1 MCFCTICRN
10 SCARQADS
18 EKTLKMLNFHET
30 MSWVFG
36 FVGFV
41 LVLYLSPTDPVAFP
55 SAGSPRASVSPWICY
70 ASLLTRG

>member
-18 EKTLKMLNFHET
+18 EMTLKMLNFCARQADSEMALKMLNFHET

-36 FVGFV
+36 FVGLV
-41 LVLYLSPTDPVAFP
+41 LVL
-55 SAGSPRASVSPWICY
+55 
-70 ASLLTRG
+70 